1 MCITNICSTTTWT
14 HRNFRHRTIN
24 TMAFFTCCHFRR
36 SHLFIFLV
44 QLRKFKIIRIAACFL
59 IIESIDAHVGFLH
72 LLGSIVKRGG
82 GVLHGCYC
90 HYHIGSEDST
100 VRAFKALR
108 LYLKYL
114 AHKHSVFKFIIYNCS
129 CFSAETANHL
139 LSRGKDYA
147 NERNESLL
155 SNCRV
160 QLIFCKVKKNLRTK
174 QVHNGP

>member
-1 MCITNICSTTTWT
+1 M
-14 HRNFRHRTIN
+14 
-24 TMAFFTCCHFRR
+24 
-36 SHLFIFLV
+36 
-44 QLRKFKIIRIAACFL
+44 
-59 IIESIDAHVGFLH
+59 H

-90 HYHIGSEDST
+90 HYHIGSEDCT

-108 LYLKYL
+108 LDLKYL

-160 QLIFCKVKKNLRTK
+160 QLIFCKARKNLMSHQIFNKKSYGILLYFTSQGLHSLLLPASIPCNYSAPLLKTLNRK
-174 QVHNGP
+174 ALKNESGFISS

>member
-1 MCITNICSTTTWT
+1 M
-14 HRNFRHRTIN
+14 
-24 TMAFFTCCHFRR
+24 
-36 SHLFIFLV
+36 LFLV
-44 QLRKFKIIRIAACFL
+44 QLYKFKIIRIAACFL

-90 HYHIGSEDST
+90 HYHIGSEDCAI
-100 VRAFKALR
+100 RALEALR

-114 AHKHSVFKFIIYNCS
+114 AHKHSVFKFILYGCP

-147 NERNESLL
+147 NEHNESLL
-155 SNCRV
+155 SNYRV
-160 QLIFCKVKKNLRTK
+160 QLILYKGTGHVCQMMS
-174 QVHNGP
+174 QVSTISQKSLYHLVPIVPGVAYGRMINSHHNNGSRPIS

>member
-44 QLRKFKIIRIAACFL
+44 QLYKFEIIRIAACFL

-90 HYHIGSEDST
+90 HYHIGSEDCT

-129 CFSAETANHL
+129 CFSAETASCYFIL
-139 LSRGKDYA
+139 QRL
-147 NERNESLL
+147 
-155 SNCRV
+155 
-160 QLIFCKVKKNLRTK
+160 CKRA
-174 QVHNGP
+174 Q